1 MSDGF
6 FMATSCDAGLR
17 LDELKIR
24 WNAFVDEQPIP
35 SVRKRFPAKIVVL
48 EADPVESVEQADAH
62 IRNSFLNVW
71 KQSGDCTVVKDVA
84 IAVRVLGEVPKKIL
98 DVTGIVHDA
107 RAIQTHMHRYLSGH
121 ETEDMRDDV
130 REQLR
135 KAARDLRDFAET
147 TTKAAYRER
156 HGIKPIIRIGMMAP

>member
-48 EADPVESVEQADAH
+48 EEDPVESVEQADAK
-62 IRNSFLNVW
+62 IRSSFLNVW

-84 IAVRVLGEVPKKIL
+84 IAVQVLGEVPKLLL
-98 DVTGIVHDA
+98 DVTGAVLNA
-107 RAIQTHMHRYLSGH
+107 RSVQTHMHRYLACH
-121 ETEDMRDDV
+121 ETEDMQDEV

-135 KAARDLRDFAET
+135 KAVRELREFAET
-147 TTKAAYRER
+147 TTKAAYREQ